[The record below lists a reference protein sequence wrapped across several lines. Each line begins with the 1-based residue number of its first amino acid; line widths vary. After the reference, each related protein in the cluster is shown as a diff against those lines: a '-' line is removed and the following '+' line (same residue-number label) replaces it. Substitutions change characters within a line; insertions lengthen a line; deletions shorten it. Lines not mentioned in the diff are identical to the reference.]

1 MKAVGLYRYLPI
13 EHPESLLDL
22 EVETPKPAG
31 RDLLVEV
38 KAVSVNPVDAKRRAP
53 KDAVELAPKIL
64 GFDAAGRP
72 AHDGEG
78 QPRPH
83 LRRASEAGAPA
94 PRGRAR
100 DRQARAGGVLRNR
113 RLLLAAVAAGLLAPR
128 FALAQA
134 KTANVVLLFA
144 GDSED
149 DEPAA
154 RSFYEEMRRRGWAE
168 GVNIAY
174 HRLYGKGS
182 RTYVE
187 GLASSAAGG
196 DTDLVVTTTGGLA
209 VAVLKETRTVP
220 VVFLT
225 SVDPVTIGL
234 VDSIAKPG
242 RNATGTYQVQ
252 GDSVRVRYRLARELL
267 PRAQKVGALY
277 DRRSAD
283 VERLKKAN
291 QDAAIAAGI
300 DLDVGEFTNF
310 EAVAKILARYR
321 RARIHAVMTSPSFTL
336 LARRREVIAL
346 AERNGIAVVGHRVE
360 FAEAGALLSY
370 GPEIAEAQ
378 RRSAAIADQI
388 LKGAR
393 PAEIPVERA
402 VKAELAINRRVAL
415 AHGIPLSKALLQRA
429 DRVID

>member
-1 MKAVGLYRYLPI
+1 MR
-13 EHPESLLDL
+13 SRRTLLGAL
-22 EVETPKPAG
+22 
-31 RDLLVEV
+31 
-38 KAVSVNPVDAKRRAP
+38 
-53 KDAVELAPKIL
+53 
-64 GFDAAGRP
+64 AAGFI
-72 AHDGEG
+72 
-78 QPRPH
+78 
-83 LRRASEAGAPA
+83 A
-94 PRGRAR
+94 PR
-100 DRQARAGGVLRNR
+100 
-113 RLLLAAVAAGLLAPR
+113 LALS
-128 FALAQA
+128 QQ
-134 KTANVVLLFA
+134 KTASVVVLSA

-149 DEPAA
+149 DEPSTRA
-154 RSFYEEMRRRGWAE
+154 FYEEMRRRGWAE

-252 GDSVRVRYRLARELL
+252 EDSVRVRYRLARELL
-267 PRAQKVGALY
+267 QRAQKVGALY

-321 RARIHAVMTSPSFTL
+321 RAGIHAVMTTPSFTL

-360 FAEAGALLSY
+360 FAEAGSVLSY

-378 RRSAAIADQI
+378 RRSAAIANRI

-402 VKAELAINRRVAL
+402 VKDEFVLNRRVAI
-415 AHGIPLSKALLQRA
+415 AHGIPVSKALLQRA